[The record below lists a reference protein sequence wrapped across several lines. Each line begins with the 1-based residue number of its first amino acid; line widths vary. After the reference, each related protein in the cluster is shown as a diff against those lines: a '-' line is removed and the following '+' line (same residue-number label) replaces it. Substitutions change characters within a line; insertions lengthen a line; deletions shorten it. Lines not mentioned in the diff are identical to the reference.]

1 MSAGPRTPMESHEMS
16 TPATA
21 MDDAPVLVERLGHT
35 LLVTLNRPHALNA
48 VNAELSAAAGGVFR
62 LPEQLPRKIAMEM
75 ILTGDPI
82 DAARA
87 LQLGLVNQVV
97 AAADLVDAALAL
109 SERITVNAPLAV
121 QANKRVA
128 LGIRDGRVSAE
139 VTRWQHNGQEIR
151 RLLATGDAKEGTR
164 AFGEKRR
171 PQWQAR

>member
-1 MSAGPRTPMESHEMS
+1 MS

-97 AAADLVDAALAL
+97 AAADVVDAALAL

-121 QANKRVA
+121 QASKRAA
-128 LGIRDGRVSAE
+128 LGVRDGRVSAE

>member
-48 VNAELSAAAGGVFR
+48 VNAELSAAAGTALEEADHDRDV
-62 LPEQLPRKIAMEM
+62 
-75 ILTGDPI
+75 
-82 DAARA
+82 RA
-87 LQLGLVNQVV
+87 
-97 AAADLVDAALAL
+97 
-109 SERITVNAPLAV
+109 
-121 QANKRVA
+121 A
-128 LGIRDGRVSAE
+128 LGIRGGRVSAE
-139 VTRWQHNGQEIR
+139 VTRRQHNGQEIP
-151 RLLATGDAKEGTR
+151 RLLATDDAKEGTR